1 MESFMTLIYGYHSLS
16 PLYSELQK
24 RSLSYECDIPKQT
37 RRISVS
43 FKNSHHILLRKSIRV
58 SRAYVVIMDVKRT
71 PSTYVQVW
79 IGLVSVCWAITN
91 TPSAEYCVERGWR
104 RPMRMFMGCRNGNLE
119 PWLLMVSI
127 I

>member
-16 PLYSELQK
+16 SLYSELQK
-24 RSLSYECDIPKQT
+24 RSLSYECDIPKHT
-37 RRISVS
+37 SRISVS
-43 FKNSHHILLRKSIRV
+43 FKCSHPILLRKSIRA
-58 SRAYVVIMDVKRT
+58 SRASVVIMDVKRT

-91 TPSAEYCVERGWR
+91 TPSAEYCVDRGWR
-104 RPMRMFMGCRNGNLE
+104 RPKRRCMDCRNGKLD